1 MAREGTVRN
10 TFHGMAFG
18 PGSVSVAVRIDWAGR
33 PGSVCYNKM
42 NGKGDVSMP
51 LPGDSD
57 YDVAMGLYRK
67 AHAQAEAARCY
78 FIDNMRDHAAPWLR
92 HAVYVHEGPYGHS
105 VYFDEEPNCQS
116 TLQGYGLDDDERAQI
131 IASGVPFVDT
141 RGVSQDRLLVTISF
155 PMASERFNERDVDPG
170 IDRGSLSRCSLHFA
184 CKLYEA
190 IGARV
195 YNIPAETIPGER
207 LANNKRHNELFTAYV
222 RGDEQR
228 LGQLMFDF

>member
-1 MAREGTVRN
+1 MARETPIRDS
-10 TFHGMAFG
+10 FHGMAFG
-18 PGSVSVAVRIDWAGR
+18 PCCVSVAVRIDWAGR
-33 PGSVCYNKM
+33 PLSICFNAA
-42 NGKGDVSMP
+42 NGKGDETMP
-51 LPGDSD
+51 LPGEPH
-57 YDVAMGLYRK
+57 YDVSIDLLRK
-67 AHAQAEAARCY
+67 AREQAETSRTY
-78 FIDNMRDHAAPWLR
+78 YIDNMRDHAAPWLR

-116 TLQGYGLDDDERAQI
+116 TLQGYGLTDQERAEI

-141 RGVSQDRLLVTISF
+141 RNVSQDRLLVTISF
-155 PMASERFNERDVDPG
+155 PLASARFDERDVDPG
-170 IDRGSLSRCSLHFA
+170 TDRGSLSRCSLRFA

-228 LGQLMFDF
+228 LGQLMFDY